1 MRNYFKGAKQKT
13 FFTLILIVALLF
25 FLEGLGAI
33 KFLEDPIQK
42 LFRPAQIGLYKTGQD
57 FNNFV
62 ATIKGVGTL
71 RERENDLEAQNALLA
86 AENARLKGLEEENKL
101 LREQLGAKVVAKNLI
116 AAAVI
121 GTDPLFSSEELILD
135 KGKRDGV
142 KEGALVVLKD
152 ILIGQI
158 STVAD
163 STSVVRLLTDPET
176 KIPAATESGAKG
188 ILEGEFGAGLILTQV
203 VQSEN
208 LQVGQL
214 VYTLGEAEFPRGLV
228 LGKIA
233 RVQKNPA
240 DLFQKATLEPLI
252 SFGSLN
258 LVFIVR

>member
-1 MRNYFKGAKQKT
+1 MRNYFSGQKQKT

-25 FLEGLGAI
+25 FLERLGVT
-33 KFLEDPIQK
+33 KFLENPIEK
-42 LFRPAQIGLYKTGQD
+42 FFRPAQLGLYKSRQD

-62 ATIKGVGTL
+62 ATITSIGTL
-71 RERENDLEAQNALLA
+71 RARESDLERQNALLT
-86 AENARLKGLEEENKL
+86 AENARLKKLEEENKL
-101 LREQLGAKVVAKNLI
+101 LREQLGAKIAAKNLI
-116 AAAVI
+116 AASVI

-135 KGKRDGV
+135 KGKQDGV

-176 KIPAATESGAKG
+176 KVPAATESGAKG

-208 LQVGQL
+208 LIVGQL
-214 VYTLGEAEFPRGLV
+214 VYTLGEADFPRGLV

-240 DLFQKATLEPLI
+240 DLFQKASIEPLI
-252 SFGSLN
+252 PFGSLD
-258 LVFIVR
+258 LVFIIK